1 MASHGDKE
9 NLIHFTLVMRD
20 FDEVI
25 ENEISNGKYKDGKG
39 FRLDMTQVINN
50 LPYLYPI
57 FHSNACSTSTENIA
71 ATKGSILVHQIHS
84 RSIG

>member
-1 MASHGDKE
+1 MKKTKKAVYDLMASHGDKE

-39 FRLDMTQVINN
+39 FRLDMT
-50 LPYLYPI
+50 
-57 FHSNACSTSTENIA
+57 
-71 ATKGSILVHQIHS
+71 
-84 RSIG
+84 